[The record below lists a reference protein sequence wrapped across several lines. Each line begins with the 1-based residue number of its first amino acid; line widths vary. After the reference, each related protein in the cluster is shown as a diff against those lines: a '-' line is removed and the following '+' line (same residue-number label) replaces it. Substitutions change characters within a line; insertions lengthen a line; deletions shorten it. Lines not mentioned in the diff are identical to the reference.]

1 MARNRMISKEAAEDL
16 KIGKLSDSAK
26 WLFIQLWI
34 LADDE
39 GFLQNQPDW
48 IRIKVW
54 PYEPDKIVDNFLK
67 EIFDL
72 KMLEEKNGI
81 IKIKNF
87 LKYQRIDKPQKSKLK
102 AVFYNHSENGREESA
117 NGREESSRKEV
128 KEKLKEVK
136 EKEKK
141 GKENGGA
148 LPAHPASFKFF
159 ERQNGELPNSQT
171 TLKRIFENLEVTDDA
186 KTAQFEVVKYLENL
200 GFTCETEIEV
210 DDRGDGHSGRIDI
223 VSKIDDYSLAIE
235 VDYASARE
243 KSLFKLKNFE
253 SDKKVILLRKGEYDF
268 IEDIEIIPLKL
279 KTIQNCEDSAEIKN
293 NPEEDKQP
301 TDEPIPEGFKPL
313 SDYLVRQGYDRSKA
327 ELVANLVQSVSGFV
341 LGKDHVDIFKT
352 NTEDEIKLTFDVLT
366 HGLAAAK
373 GKKITTGQEAGF
385 HTFSKKT

>member
-54 PYEPDKIVDNFLK
+54 PYEPEKTVDNFLK

-141 GKENGGA
+141 RKENGESPEPPLDNPEKPNDTA
-148 LPAHPASFKFF
+148 
-159 ERQNGELPNSQT
+159 NG
-171 TLKRIFENLEVTDDA
+171 TD
-186 KTAQFEVVKYLENL
+186 
-200 GFTCETEIEV
+200 
-210 DDRGDGHSGRIDI
+210 S
-223 VSKIDDYSLAIE
+223 
-235 VDYASARE
+235 
-243 KSLFKLKNFE
+243 
-253 SDKKVILLRKGEYDF
+253 
-268 IEDIEIIPLKL
+268 
-279 KTIQNCEDSAEIKN
+279 NCEDSAEIKN
-293 NPEEDKQP
+293 NPEEVKQP

-313 SDYLVRQGYDRSKA
+313 SDYLVRQGYDRPKA

-341 LGKDHVDIFKT
+341 LGPDHVDIFKT

-373 GKKITTGQEAGF
+373 GKKITTGKEAGF
-385 HTFSKKT
+385 ATFGKKT